1 MPLSLCIKLFV
12 RLTPPPGRE
21 NDPRDWC
28 DPTKSSALSSLMG
41 GLRAPPKPIFLP
53 PGERGLRDRSNES
66 MTGVRSTG
74 FSRTYTPARLVAKNQ
89 SPRRAQLYKS
99 ALISCMPSGHLRVS
113 IPQAAF
119 IALYF
124 SSR

>member
-12 RLTPPPGRE
+12 RLTPPAGRE

-28 DPTKSSALSSLMG
+28 DPTKSSAPSSLIG
-41 GLRAPPKPIFLP
+41 GLRAPKPIFLP
-53 PGERGLRDRSNES
+53 PGERGLRDRSNVS
-66 MTGVRSTG
+66 MTSVSLG
-74 FSRTYTPARLVAKNQ
+74 FFKTTYIRARLVERSR
-89 SPRRAQLYKS
+89 SPRRAQLQSQRWNQKRANHS
-99 ALISCMPSGHLRVS
+99 RVS